1 MRHPKLFA
9 GILILGVLLSG
20 CSRHPKVDFSVPTE
34 STEPVTTTVTETQPM
49 TFKAPVIEKGFDS
62 ADQAYQAYLKAVD
75 TQDVEAFCDLFNAE
89 EIENAHKV
97 PSKFLKNWFNVR
109 QEADYKSYQT
119 RTNPENF
126 QKMVMANFNSYQS
139 AMSAFGEQGE
149 EWVLEPGETHIME
162 KEELQ
167 SFCNTLHMEIEKG
180 SKRDA
185 FCYVGQT
192 SGEEVEGE
200 EVYLLCIG
208 GKWFPSYTREC
219 VPDVLT
225 LSDVDPEYASEAA
238 KSGSHLKEL
247 ETLADDD
254 NNQEE

>member
-49 TFKAPVIEKGFDS
+49 TFKAPEVVKGFDS

-75 TQDVEAFCDLFNAE
+75 AQDVESFCALFSDE
-89 EIENAHKV
+89 EIENARKV
-97 PSKFLKNWFNVR
+97 PAKFLKNWFNVR
-109 QEADYKSYQT
+109 QEADYKSYLT

-126 QKMVMANFNSYQS
+126 QKMVMANLNSYQS

-167 SFCNTLHMEIEKG
+167 SFSNTLHMEFEKG

-185 FCYVGQT
+185 FIFVGQT
-192 SGEEVEGE
+192 SGEQVDGV

-208 GKWFPSYTREC
+208 GRWYPSYTREC
-219 VPDVLT
+219 VPDVMK

-238 KSGSHLKEL
+238 RPNSALKEREAL
-247 ETLADDD
+247 VNED
-254 NNQEE
+254 EE